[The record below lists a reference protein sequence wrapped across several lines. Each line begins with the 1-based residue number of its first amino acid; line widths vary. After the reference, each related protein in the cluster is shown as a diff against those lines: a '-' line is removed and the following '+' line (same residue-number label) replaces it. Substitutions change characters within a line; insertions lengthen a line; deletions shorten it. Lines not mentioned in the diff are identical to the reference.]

1 MTDFIR
7 DVAAFASI
15 AVFVASFSVIL
26 TALRRRHRRRSLY
39 GRRKAV
45 DIKRRKSENRPLDS
59 E

>member
-26 TALRRRHRRRSLY
+26 TAL
-39 GRRKAV
+39 
-45 DIKRRKSENRPLDS
+45 
-59 E
+59 